1 MKLIKTMKI
10 KAQRVYLT
18 VEGIYPIEDEIG
30 TLDEVET
37 ARSNLKVRTQPEM
50 KTQRK
55 VRSQLTPVAIKQDRK
70 RLENTH

>member
-37 ARSNLKVRTQPEM
+37 ARSNLKLRTQPEM
-50 KTQRK
+50 KTWRK
-55 VRSQLTPVAIKQDRK
+55 VRSQLTPVTIKQDRK
-70 RLENTH
+70 KT